1 MKFKKTVF
9 LLMFSMILTSWLIVG
24 TESVH
29 AATSNSVVLR
39 ERDQLK
45 LILDYGNGVNRVFK
59 FNLQNTLKP
68 DMPIRLYTNYTEI
81 PSSDFTV
88 DYTNSTITIAD
99 SRPAPSLGSE
109 NHMEFPIAP
118 AMEWSVGEKLCV
130 ALSEGDGKS
139 RIFEIPTQNLIKK
152 GSKVDLF
159 IDDIAIPTSYFTV
172 DYINKTVTL
181 NNKLEAPHDGAK
193 IYFYYSKLD
202 NSSMQSVDET
212 TVTPSTEEPKVTQP
226 EVETKTKET
235 PIVRE
240 PEVPQPTVEPQETQ
254 PVMESKEE
262 QAADESP
269 EIPLSIPSGEQFPGT
284 FTINP
289 SGTSFVVR
297 LKMKNIQP
305 TYTSYVM
312 VKNSDAQ
319 LVKRIQFNPETTFN
333 YSLSSLDLSTGGY
346 YFYIKMMDQSG
357 NSAASVPQFVPINN
371 NKAGQVV
378 VFIDG
383 RLQQYVQPATSISGS
398 MLVPFRAVFEALGAK
413 VKWDGATKTVTA
425 TKGNTTIKLTVG
437 SRDAYINGK
446 LVRLNAAPRLI
457 NGKVMVP
464 IRFVSEALGA
474 KVKRNI
480 AAHSVVIF
488 LAPPQVLT
496 TSESEQL
503 MEENEDKPEP
513 QSNPTILKKIS
524 TTLTKS
530 TDIVFVIDVTSSMT
544 GTLDYVRQ
552 KVKGFVD
559 SVPAGSQFA
568 IVAFRDINLKADK
581 DLEFFE
587 FTADK
592 NKLKGNLNMLR
603 PSAGGDLKESGLE
616 AIQLAISKF
625 PKNSNSK
632 TIIFISD
639 APVHDKN
646 TAPDKARFSVDEMN
660 EQLQKNAVIFNAIV
674 PANGTANKQ
683 MKKLVDSN
691 KGTLYDIKDAKLNLA
706 K

>member
-1 MKFKKTVF
+1 MKLKRMMF
-9 LLMFSMILTSWLIVG
+9 LLSFLTIFVG
-24 TESVH
+24 LFTLCTESVH
-29 AATSNSVVLR
+29 AANSTVFR
-39 ERDQLK
+39 NGDKLK
-45 LILDYGNGVNRVFK
+45 LTLDDGNGVNRVFK
-59 FNLQNTLKP
+59 FDLPFTIKP
-68 DMPIRLYTNYTEI
+68 DTPIRLYSNYIEI
-81 PSSDFTV
+81 PSGDFTI
-88 DYTNSTITIAD
+88 DYANSTITIAD
-99 SRPAPSLGSE
+99 SRPAPYSGSE
-109 NHMEFPIAP
+109 NHIELPIT
-118 AMEWSVGEKLCV
+118 M
-130 ALSEGDGKS
+130 
-139 RIFEIPTQNLIKK
+139 K
-152 GSKVDLF
+152 GSV
-159 IDDIAIPTSYFTV
+159 
-172 DYINKTVTL
+172 
-181 NNKLEAPHDGAK
+181 
-193 IYFYYSKLD
+193 
-202 NSSMQSVDET
+202 QSVDES
-212 TVTPSTEEPKVTQP
+212 TVTPLEEEPKVTQP
-226 EVETKTKET
+226 EVETHIKEIST
-235 PIVRE
+235 PSK
-240 PEVPQPTVEPQETQ
+240 PEVAQPVDEPKVIESQVTQ
-254 PVMESKEE
+254 PVVEPKVD
-262 QAADESP
+262 QAVDESP
-269 EIPLSIPSGEQFPGT
+269 EIPLAIPSGENFPGT
-284 FTINP
+284 FTINS
-289 SGTSFVVR
+289 SGTSFSVR
-297 LKMKNIQP
+297 LKIKNIQP

-312 VKNSDAQ
+312 VKNADAQ
-319 LVKRIQFNPETTFN
+319 LIKRIQFDPETTFT
-333 YSLSSLDLSTGGY
+333 YPLSNLNLSTGGY
-346 YFYIKMMDQSG
+346 YFYIKMIDQSG

-371 NKAGQVV
+371 NKAQQVE

-383 RLQQYVQPATSISGS
+383 KLQQYEQPATSISGS

-474 KVKRNI
+474 KVKWNI
-480 AAHSVVIF
+480 AAQSVVIF

-496 TSESEQL
+496 TSENEQL
-503 MEENEDKPEP
+503 MEENEDASES
-513 QSNPTILKKIS
+513 QSNTTILKKIS
-524 TTLTKS
+524 TTFSKS

-568 IVAFRDINLKADK
+568 VVAFRDINLKADK
-581 DLEFFE
+581 DLEFLE
-587 FTADK
+587 FTTDK

-632 TIIFISD
+632 TIIFITD

-646 TAPDKARFSVDEMN
+646 TDLGKARFSVDEIN
-660 EQLQKNAVIFNAIV
+660 EQLQKNGVIFNAIV

-683 MKKLVDSN
+683 MKKLVDTN
-691 KGTLYDIKDAKLNLA
+691 KGALYDIKDAKLNLA

>member
-1 MKFKKTVF
+1 MKLKRMMF
-9 LLMFSMILTSWLIVG
+9 LLSFLTILVG
-24 TESVH
+24 LFTLCTESVH
-29 AATSNSVVLR
+29 AANSTVF
-39 ERDQLK
+39 RDGDKLK
-45 LILDYGNGVNRVFK
+45 LTLDDGNGVNRVFK
-59 FNLQNTLKP
+59 FDLPFTIKP
-68 DMPIRLYTNYTEI
+68 DTPIRLYSNYIEI
-81 PSSDFTV
+81 PSGDFTI
-88 DYTNSTITIAD
+88 DYANSTITIAD
-99 SRPAPSLGSE
+99 SRPAPYPGSE
-109 NHMEFPIAP
+109 NHIELPIT
-118 AMEWSVGEKLCV
+118 V
-130 ALSEGDGKS
+130 
-139 RIFEIPTQNLIKK
+139 K
-152 GSKVDLF
+152 GAV
-159 IDDIAIPTSYFTV
+159 
-172 DYINKTVTL
+172 
-181 NNKLEAPHDGAK
+181 
-193 IYFYYSKLD
+193 
-202 NSSMQSVDET
+202 QSVDESK
-212 TVTPSTEEPKVTQP
+212 VTPLAEEPKV
-226 EVETKTKET
+226 
-235 PIVRE
+235 I
-240 PEVPQPTVEPQETQ
+240 EPQVTQ
-254 PVMESKEE
+254 PVVEPKVD
-262 QAADESP
+262 QAVDESP
-269 EIPLSIPSGEQFPGT
+269 EIPLTIPSGENFPGT
-284 FTINP
+284 FTINS
-289 SGTSFVVR
+289 SGTSFSVR
-297 LKMKNIQP
+297 LKIKNIQP

-312 VKNSDAQ
+312 VKNADAQ
-319 LVKRIQFNPETTFN
+319 LIKRIQFDPETTFT
-333 YSLSSLDLSTGGY
+333 YPLSNLNLSTGGY
-346 YFYIKMMDQSG
+346 YFYIKMIDQSG

-371 NKAGQVV
+371 NKAQKVE

-383 RLQQYVQPATSISGS
+383 KLQQYEQPATSISGS

-474 KVKRNI
+474 KVKWNI
-480 AAHSVVIF
+480 AAQSVVIF

-503 MEENEDKPEP
+503 MEENEDASES

-524 TTLTKS
+524 TTFSKS

-568 IVAFRDINLKADK
+568 VVAFRDINLKADK
-581 DLEFFE
+581 DLEFLE
-587 FTADK
+587 FTTDK

-632 TIIFISD
+632 TIIFITD

-646 TAPDKARFSVDEMN
+646 TDLGKARFSVDEIN
-660 EQLQKNAVIFNAIV
+660 EQLQKNGVIFNAIV
-674 PANGTANKQ
+674 PANGPANKQ
-683 MKKLVDSN
+683 MKKLVDTN
-691 KGTLYDIKDAKLNLA
+691 KGALHDIKDAKLNLA

>member
-1 MKFKKTVF
+1 MKFKKTML
-9 LLMFSMILTSWLIVG
+9 LLMFSTILTGWLTVG

-29 AATSNSVVLR
+29 AATSIVFR
-39 ERDQLK
+39 EGDRLK
-45 LILDYGNGVNRVFK
+45 LLLEDGNGANRVFK
-59 FNLQNTLKP
+59 FNLENMIMPGT
-68 DMPIRLYTNYTEI
+68 PIRLYSNLTEI
-81 PSSDFTV
+81 PSSGFTV

-99 SRPAPSLGSE
+99 SQPAPSVGSE
-109 NHMEFPIAP
+109 NHIVIPIGSIMEG
-118 AMEWSVGEKLCV
+118 SDGELKADQPV
-130 ALSEGDGKS
+130 
-139 RIFEIPTQNLIKK
+139 
-152 GSKVDLF
+152 
-159 IDDIAIPTSYFTV
+159 
-172 DYINKTVTL
+172 
-181 NNKLEAPHDGAK
+181 
-193 IYFYYSKLD
+193 
-202 NSSMQSVDET
+202 
-212 TVTPSTEEPKVTQP
+212 EEPKVTQP
-226 EVETKTKET
+226 DVETRTKET
-235 PIVRE
+235 PGVIE
-240 PEVPQPTVEPQETQ
+240 SEVSQPVVDPQPIQ
-254 PVMESKEE
+254 PVMESKEDIPV
-262 QAADESP
+262 DESP
-269 EIPLSIPSGEQFPGT
+269 EIPLSIPSGENFPGT
-284 FTINP
+284 FTINS
-289 SGTSFVVR
+289 SGTSFAVR
-297 LKMKNIQP
+297 LKIKNIQP
-305 TYTSYVM
+305 TYTAYVM

-319 LVKRIQFNPETTFN
+319 LVKRIQFDPATTFN
-333 YSLSSLDLSTGGY
+333 YSLSNLNLSTGGY
-346 YFYIKMMDQSG
+346 YFYIKMIDQSG

-383 RLQQYVQPATSISGS
+383 KLQQYEQPATSISGS

-425 TKGNTTIKLTVG
+425 TKGNMTIKLTVG

-474 KVKRNI
+474 KVKWNI
-480 AAHSVVIF
+480 AAQSVVIF

-503 MEENEDKPEP
+503 MEENEDNSEP
-513 QSNPTILKKIS
+513 QTNPTILKKIS

-559 SVPAGSQFA
+559 SVPSGSQFA
-568 IVAFRDINLKADK
+568 VVAFRDINLKADK

-587 FTADK
+587 FTKDK

-603 PSAGGDLKESGLE
+603 PLAGGDLKESGLE

-625 PKNSNSK
+625 PKNSSSK
-632 TIIFISD
+632 TIIFITD
-639 APVHDKN
+639 APVHDKS
-646 TAPDKARFSVDEMN
+646 TTPDKARFSVDEIN
-660 EQLQKNAVIFNAIV
+660 EQLQKNDVVFNAIV
-674 PANGTANKQ
+674 PANGPANKQ

-691 KGTLYDIKDAKLNLA
+691 KGTLYDIRDAKLNLA

>member
-1 MKFKKTVF
+1 MKLKRMMF
-9 LLMFSMILTSWLIVG
+9 LLSFLTIFVG
-24 TESVH
+24 LFTLCTESVH
-29 AATSNSVVLR
+29 AANSTVFR
-39 ERDQLK
+39 NGDKLK
-45 LILDYGNGVNRVFK
+45 LTLDDGNGVNRVFK
-59 FNLQNTLKP
+59 FDLPFTIKP
-68 DMPIRLYTNYTEI
+68 DTPIRLYSNYIEI
-81 PSSDFTV
+81 PSGDFTI
-88 DYTNSTITIAD
+88 DYANSTITIAD
-99 SRPAPSLGSE
+99 SRPAPYSGSE
-109 NHMEFPIAP
+109 NHIELPIT
-118 AMEWSVGEKLCV
+118 M
-130 ALSEGDGKS
+130 
-139 RIFEIPTQNLIKK
+139 K
-152 GSKVDLF
+152 GSV
-159 IDDIAIPTSYFTV
+159 
-172 DYINKTVTL
+172 
-181 NNKLEAPHDGAK
+181 
-193 IYFYYSKLD
+193 
-202 NSSMQSVDET
+202 QSVDES
-212 TVTPSTEEPKVTQP
+212 TVTPLEEEPKVTQP
-226 EVETKTKET
+226 EVETHIKEIST
-235 PIVRE
+235 PSK
-240 PEVPQPTVEPQETQ
+240 PEVAQQLDEPKVIEPQVTQ
-254 PVMESKEE
+254 PVVEPKVD
-262 QAADESP
+262 QAVDESP
-269 EIPLSIPSGEQFPGT
+269 EIPLTIPSGENFPGT
-284 FTINP
+284 FTINS
-289 SGTSFVVR
+289 SGTSFSVR
-297 LKMKNIQP
+297 LKIKNIQP

-312 VKNSDAQ
+312 VKNADAQ
-319 LVKRIQFNPETTFN
+319 LIKRIQFDPETKFT
-333 YSLSSLDLSTGGY
+333 YPLSNLNLSTGGY
-346 YFYIKMMDQSG
+346 YFYIKMIDQSG

-371 NKAGQVV
+371 NKAQQVE

-383 RLQQYVQPATSISGS
+383 KLQQYEQPATSISGS

-474 KVKRNI
+474 KVKWNI
-480 AAHSVVIF
+480 AAQSVVIF

-503 MEENEDKPEP
+503 MEENEDASES
-513 QSNPTILKKIS
+513 QSNTTILKKIS
-524 TTLTKS
+524 TTFSKS

-568 IVAFRDINLKADK
+568 VVAFRDINLKADK
-581 DLEFFE
+581 DLEFLE
-587 FTADK
+587 FTTDK

-632 TIIFISD
+632 TIIFITD

-646 TAPDKARFSVDEMN
+646 TDLGKARFSVDEIN
-660 EQLQKNAVIFNAIV
+660 EQLQKNGVIFNAIV

-683 MKKLVDSN
+683 MKKLVDTN
-691 KGTLYDIKDAKLNLA
+691 KGALYDIKDAKLNLA

>member
-1 MKFKKTVF
+1 MKFKKTML
-9 LLMFSMILTSWLIVG
+9 LLMFSTILTGWLTVG

-29 AATSNSVVLR
+29 AATSIVLR
-39 ERDQLK
+39 EGDKLK
-45 LILDYGNGVNRVFK
+45 LLLEDGNGVNRVFK
-59 FNLQNTLKP
+59 FNLENMIIPGT
-68 DMPIRLYTNYTEI
+68 PIRLYSNLTEI
-81 PSSDFTV
+81 PSSGFTV

-99 SRPAPSLGSE
+99 SQPAPSAGSE
-109 NHMEFPIAP
+109 NHIVIPIGSIMEG
-118 AMEWSVGEKLCV
+118 SDGELKADQPV
-130 ALSEGDGKS
+130 
-139 RIFEIPTQNLIKK
+139 
-152 GSKVDLF
+152 
-159 IDDIAIPTSYFTV
+159 
-172 DYINKTVTL
+172 
-181 NNKLEAPHDGAK
+181 
-193 IYFYYSKLD
+193 
-202 NSSMQSVDET
+202 
-212 TVTPSTEEPKVTQP
+212 EEPKVTQP
-226 EVETKTKET
+226 DVETKTQET
-235 PIVRE
+235 PVVTK
-240 PEVPQPTVEPQETQ
+240 PEVSQPVVEPQPTQ
-254 PVMESKEE
+254 PVIESKEDVSV
-262 QAADESP
+262 DESP
-269 EIPLSIPSGEQFPGT
+269 EIPLSIPSGENFPGT
-284 FTINP
+284 FTMNS
-289 SGTSFVVR
+289 SGTSFTVR
-297 LKMKNIQP
+297 LKMKDIQP

-319 LVKRIQFNPETTFN
+319 LVKRIQFDPKTTFN
-333 YSLSSLDLSTGGY
+333 YSLSNLDLATGGY
-346 YFYIKMMDQSG
+346 YFYIKMIDQSG
-357 NSAASVPQFVPINN
+357 NSAASVPQFVPVNH
-371 NKAGQVV
+371 NKAGQVL

-383 RLQQYVQPATSISGS
+383 KQQQYEQPATSISGS

-474 KVKRNI
+474 KVKWNVP
-480 AAHSVVIF
+480 AQSVVIS
-488 LAPPQVLT
+488 LTPPQVLT

-503 MEENEDKPEP
+503 IEENEDKPEP
-513 QSNPTILKKIS
+513 QSNVPVLKQIS

-544 GTLDYVRQ
+544 GTLDYVKQ

-568 IVAFRDINLKADK
+568 VVAFRDINLKADK

-592 NKLKGNLNMLR
+592 NKLKGNVNPLR

-632 TIIFISD
+632 TIIFITD
-639 APVHDKN
+639 APVHDKS
-646 TAPDKARFSVDEMN
+646 TAPDKARFSVDEIN
-660 EQLQKNAVIFNAIV
+660 EQLQKNGVVFNAIV
-674 PANGTANKQ
+674 PANGLANKQ
-683 MKKLVDSN
+683 MKKLADRN
-691 KGTLYDIKDAKLNLA
+691 KGTLYDIKDAKLNLV

>member
-1 MKFKKTVF
+1 M
-9 LLMFSMILTSWLIVG
+9 
-24 TESVH
+24 
-29 AATSNSVVLR
+29 
-39 ERDQLK
+39 DQ
-45 LILDYGNGVNRVFK
+45 
-59 FNLQNTLKP
+59 
-68 DMPIRLYTNYTEI
+68 
-81 PSSDFTV
+81 
-88 DYTNSTITIAD
+88 
-99 SRPAPSLGSE
+99 
-109 NHMEFPIAP
+109 
-118 AMEWSVGEKLCV
+118 
-130 ALSEGDGKS
+130 
-139 RIFEIPTQNLIKK
+139 
-152 GSKVDLF
+152 
-159 IDDIAIPTSYFTV
+159 
-172 DYINKTVTL
+172 
-181 NNKLEAPHDGAK
+181 
-193 IYFYYSKLD
+193 
-202 NSSMQSVDET
+202 
-212 TVTPSTEEPKVTQP
+212 
-226 EVETKTKET
+226 EV
-235 PIVRE
+235 
-240 PEVPQPTVEPQETQ
+240 
-254 PVMESKEE
+254 
-262 QAADESP
+262 DESP
-269 EIPLSIPSGEQFPGT
+269 EIPLSIPSGENFPGT
-284 FTINP
+284 FTINT
-289 SGTSFVVR
+289 SGTSFSVR

-312 VKNSDAQ
+312 VKNADAQ
-319 LVKRIQFNPETTFN
+319 LIKRIQFDPETTFS
-333 YSLSSLDLSTGGY
+333 YPLSNLNLSTGGY
-346 YFYIKMMDQSG
+346 YFYIKMIDQSG

-371 NKAGQVV
+371 NKAQQVE

-383 RLQQYVQPATSISGS
+383 KLQQYEQPATSISGS

-474 KVKRNI
+474 KVKWNI
-480 AAHSVVIF
+480 AAQSVVIF

-503 MEENEDKPEP
+503 MEENEDASESH
-513 QSNPTILKKIS
+513 SNPTILKKIS
-524 TTLTKS
+524 TTFSKS

-568 IVAFRDINLKADK
+568 VVAFRDINLKADK
-581 DLEFFE
+581 DLEFLE
-587 FTADK
+587 FTTDK

-632 TIIFISD
+632 TIIFITD

-646 TAPDKARFSVDEMN
+646 TDLGKARFSVDEIN
-660 EQLQKNAVIFNAIV
+660 EQLQKNGVIFNAIV
-674 PANGTANKQ
+674 PANGPANKQ
-683 MKKLVDSN
+683 MKKLVDTN
-691 KGTLYDIKDAKLNLA
+691 KGALYDIKDAKLNLA

>member
-1 MKFKKTVF
+1 MKLKRMMF
-9 LLMFSMILTSWLIVG
+9 LLSFLTIFVG
-24 TESVH
+24 LFTLCTESVH
-29 AATSNSVVLR
+29 AANSTVFR
-39 ERDQLK
+39 NGDKLK
-45 LILDYGNGVNRVFK
+45 LTLDDGNGVNRVFK
-59 FNLQNTLKP
+59 FDLPFTIKP
-68 DMPIRLYTNYTEI
+68 DTPIRLYSNYIEI
-81 PSSDFTV
+81 PSGDFTI
-88 DYTNSTITIAD
+88 DYANSTITIAD
-99 SRPAPSLGSE
+99 SRPAPYSGSE
-109 NHMEFPIAP
+109 NHIELPIT
-118 AMEWSVGEKLCV
+118 M
-130 ALSEGDGKS
+130 
-139 RIFEIPTQNLIKK
+139 K
-152 GSKVDLF
+152 GSV
-159 IDDIAIPTSYFTV
+159 
-172 DYINKTVTL
+172 
-181 NNKLEAPHDGAK
+181 
-193 IYFYYSKLD
+193 
-202 NSSMQSVDET
+202 QSVDES
-212 TVTPSTEEPKVTQP
+212 TVTPLEEEEPKVTQP
-226 EVETKTKET
+226 EVETHIKEIST
-235 PIVRE
+235 PSK
-240 PEVPQPTVEPQETQ
+240 PEVAQQLDEPKVIESQVTQ
-254 PVMESKEE
+254 PVVEPKVD
-262 QAADESP
+262 QAVDESP
-269 EIPLSIPSGEQFPGT
+269 EIPLTIPSGENFPGT
-284 FTINP
+284 FTINS
-289 SGTSFVVR
+289 SGTSFSVR
-297 LKMKNIQP
+297 LKIKNIQP

-312 VKNSDAQ
+312 VKNADAQ
-319 LVKRIQFNPETTFN
+319 LIKRIQFDPETKFT
-333 YSLSSLDLSTGGY
+333 YPLSNLNLSTGGY
-346 YFYIKMMDQSG
+346 YFYIKMIDQSG

-371 NKAGQVV
+371 NKAQQVE

-383 RLQQYVQPATSISGS
+383 KLQQYEQPATSISGS

-474 KVKRNI
+474 KVKWNI
-480 AAHSVVIF
+480 AAQSVVIF

-503 MEENEDKPEP
+503 MEENEDASES
-513 QSNPTILKKIS
+513 QSNTTILKKIS
-524 TTLTKS
+524 TTFSKS

-568 IVAFRDINLKADK
+568 VVAFRDINLKADK
-581 DLEFFE
+581 DLEFLE
-587 FTADK
+587 FTTDK

-632 TIIFISD
+632 TIIFITD

-646 TAPDKARFSVDEMN
+646 TDLGKARFSVDEIN
-660 EQLQKNAVIFNAIV
+660 EQLQKNGVIFNAIV

-683 MKKLVDSN
+683 MKKLVDTN
-691 KGTLYDIKDAKLNLA
+691 KGALYDIKDAKLNLA

>member
-1 MKFKKTVF
+1 MKLKRMMF
-9 LLMFSMILTSWLIVG
+9 LLSFLTIFVG
-24 TESVH
+24 LFTLCTESVH
-29 AATSNSVVLR
+29 AANSTVFR
-39 ERDQLK
+39 NGDKLK
-45 LILDYGNGVNRVFK
+45 LTLDDGNGVNRVFK
-59 FNLQNTLKP
+59 FDLPFTIKP
-68 DMPIRLYTNYTEI
+68 DTPIRLYSNYIEI
-81 PSSDFTV
+81 PSGDFTI
-88 DYTNSTITIAD
+88 DYANSTITIAD
-99 SRPAPSLGSE
+99 SRPAPYPGSE
-109 NHMEFPIAP
+109 NHIE
-118 AMEWSVGEKLCV
+118 L
-130 ALSEGDGKS
+130 
-139 RIFEIPTQNLIKK
+139 LITMK
-152 GSKVDLF
+152 GAV
-159 IDDIAIPTSYFTV
+159 
-172 DYINKTVTL
+172 
-181 NNKLEAPHDGAK
+181 
-193 IYFYYSKLD
+193 
-202 NSSMQSVDET
+202 QSVDESK
-212 TVTPSTEEPKVTQP
+212 VTPLAEEPKVTQP
-226 EVETKTKET
+226 EVETNIKEIST
-235 PIVRE
+235 PSK
-240 PEVPQPTVEPQETQ
+240 PEVAQPVDEPKVIESQVTQ
-254 PVMESKEE
+254 PVVEPKVD
-262 QAADESP
+262 QAVDESS
-269 EIPLSIPSGEQFPGT
+269 EIPLTIPSGENFPGT
-284 FTINP
+284 FTINS
-289 SGTSFVVR
+289 SGTSFSVR
-297 LKMKNIQP
+297 LKLKNIQP

-312 VKNSDAQ
+312 VKNADAQ
-319 LVKRIQFNPETTFN
+319 LIKRIQFDPETTFS
-333 YSLSSLDLSTGGY
+333 YPLSNLNLSTGGY
-346 YFYIKMMDQSG
+346 YFYIKMIDQSG

-371 NKAGQVV
+371 NKAQKVE

-383 RLQQYVQPATSISGS
+383 KLQQYEQPATSISGS

-474 KVKRNI
+474 KVKWNI
-480 AAHSVVIF
+480 AAQSVVIF

-503 MEENEDKPEP
+503 MEENEDASES
-513 QSNPTILKKIS
+513 QSNTTILKKIS
-524 TTLTKS
+524 TTFSKS

-568 IVAFRDINLKADK
+568 VVAFRDINLKADK
-581 DLEFFE
+581 DLEFLE
-587 FTADK
+587 FTTDK

-632 TIIFISD
+632 TIIFITD

-646 TAPDKARFSVDEMN
+646 TDLGKARFSVDEIN
-660 EQLQKNAVIFNAIV
+660 EQLQKNGVIFNAIV

-683 MKKLVDSN
+683 MKKLVDTN
-691 KGTLYDIKDAKLNLA
+691 KGALYDIKDAKLNLA

>member
-1 MKFKKTVF
+1 MKLKRMMF
-9 LLMFSMILTSWLIVG
+9 LLSFLTIFVG
-24 TESVH
+24 LFTLCTESVH
-29 AATSNSVVLR
+29 AANSTVFR
-39 ERDQLK
+39 NGDKLK
-45 LILDYGNGVNRVFK
+45 LTLDDGNGVNRVFK
-59 FNLQNTLKP
+59 FDLPFTIKP
-68 DMPIRLYTNYTEI
+68 DTPIRLYSNYIEI
-81 PSSDFTV
+81 PSGDFTI
-88 DYTNSTITIAD
+88 DYANSTITIAD
-99 SRPAPSLGSE
+99 SRPAPYSGSE
-109 NHMEFPIAP
+109 NHIELPIT
-118 AMEWSVGEKLCV
+118 M
-130 ALSEGDGKS
+130 
-139 RIFEIPTQNLIKK
+139 K
-152 GSKVDLF
+152 GSV
-159 IDDIAIPTSYFTV
+159 
-172 DYINKTVTL
+172 
-181 NNKLEAPHDGAK
+181 
-193 IYFYYSKLD
+193 
-202 NSSMQSVDET
+202 QSVDES
-212 TVTPSTEEPKVTQP
+212 TVTPLEEEPKVTQP
-226 EVETKTKET
+226 EVETHIKEIST
-235 PIVRE
+235 PSK
-240 PEVPQPTVEPQETQ
+240 PEVAQPVDEPKVIESQVTQ
-254 PVMESKEE
+254 PVVEPKVD
-262 QAADESP
+262 QAVDESP
-269 EIPLSIPSGEQFPGT
+269 EIPLTIPSGENFPGT
-284 FTINP
+284 FTINS
-289 SGTSFVVR
+289 SGTSFSVR
-297 LKMKNIQP
+297 LKIKNIQP

-312 VKNSDAQ
+312 VKNADAQ
-319 LVKRIQFNPETTFN
+319 LIKRIQFDPETTFT
-333 YSLSSLDLSTGGY
+333 YPLSNLNLSTGGY
-346 YFYIKMMDQSG
+346 YFYIKMIDQSG

-371 NKAGQVV
+371 NKAQKVE

-383 RLQQYVQPATSISGS
+383 KLQQYEQPATSISGS

-474 KVKRNI
+474 KVKWNI
-480 AAHSVVIF
+480 AAQSVVIF

-503 MEENEDKPEP
+503 MEENEDASES
-513 QSNPTILKKIS
+513 QSNTTILKKIS
-524 TTLTKS
+524 TTFSKS

-568 IVAFRDINLKADK
+568 VVAFRDINLKTDK
-581 DLEFFE
+581 DLEFLE
-587 FTADK
+587 FTTDK

-632 TIIFISD
+632 TIIFITD

-646 TAPDKARFSVDEMN
+646 TDLGKARFSVDEIN
-660 EQLQKNAVIFNAIV
+660 EQLQKNGVIFNAIV

-683 MKKLVDSN
+683 MKKLVDTN
-691 KGTLYDIKDAKLNLA
+691 KGALYDIKDAKLNLA

>member
-1 MKFKKTVF
+1 MKLKRMMF
-9 LLMFSMILTSWLIVG
+9 LLSFLAILVG
-24 TESVH
+24 LFTLCTESVH
-29 AATSNSVVLR
+29 AANSTVF
-39 ERDQLK
+39 RDGDKLK
-45 LILDYGNGVNRVFK
+45 LTLDDGNGVNRVFK
-59 FNLQNTLKP
+59 FDLPFTIKP
-68 DMPIRLYTNYTEI
+68 DTPIRLYSNYIEI
-81 PSSDFTV
+81 PPGDFTI
-88 DYTNSTITIAD
+88 DYANSTITIAD
-99 SRPAPSLGSE
+99 SRPAPYPGSE
-109 NHMEFPIAP
+109 NHIEFPIATT
-118 AMEWSVGEKLCV
+118 MEG
-130 ALSEGDGKS
+130 
-139 RIFEIPTQNLIKK
+139 
-152 GSKVDLF
+152 
-159 IDDIAIPTSYFTV
+159 TV
-172 DYINKTVTL
+172 
-181 NNKLEAPHDGAK
+181 
-193 IYFYYSKLD
+193 
-202 NSSMQSVDET
+202 QSVDES
-212 TVTPSTEEPKVTQP
+212 TVTPLAEEPKV
-226 EVETKTKET
+226 
-235 PIVRE
+235 I
-240 PEVPQPTVEPQETQ
+240 EPQVTQ
-254 PVMESKEE
+254 PVVEPKVD
-262 QAADESP
+262 QAVDESP
-269 EIPLSIPSGEQFPGT
+269 EIPLTIPSGENFPGT
-284 FTINP
+284 FTINS
-289 SGTSFVVR
+289 SGTSFSVR
-297 LKMKNIQP
+297 LKIKNIQP

-312 VKNSDAQ
+312 VKNADAQ
-319 LVKRIQFNPETTFN
+319 LIKRIQFDPETTFT
-333 YSLSSLDLSTGGY
+333 YPLSNLNLSTGGY
-346 YFYIKMMDQSG
+346 YFYIKMIDQSG

-371 NKAGQVV
+371 NKAQKVE

-383 RLQQYVQPATSISGS
+383 KLQQYEQPATSISGS

-474 KVKRNI
+474 KVKWNI
-480 AAHSVVIF
+480 AAQSVVIF

-503 MEENEDKPEP
+503 MEENEDASES
-513 QSNPTILKKIS
+513 QSNTTILKKIS
-524 TTLTKS
+524 TTFSKS

-568 IVAFRDINLKADK
+568 VVAFRDINLKADT
-581 DLEFFE
+581 DLEFLE
-587 FTADK
+587 FTTDK

-632 TIIFISD
+632 TIIFITD

-646 TAPDKARFSVDEMN
+646 TDLGKARFSVDEIN
-660 EQLQKNAVIFNAIV
+660 EQLQKNGVIFNAIV
-674 PANGTANKQ
+674 PANGPANKQ
-683 MKKLVDSN
+683 MKKLVDTN
-691 KGTLYDIKDAKLNLA
+691 KGALYDIKDAKLNLA

>member
-1 MKFKKTVF
+1 MKLKRMMF
-9 LLMFSMILTSWLIVG
+9 LLSFLTIFVG
-24 TESVH
+24 LFTLCTESVH
-29 AATSNSVVLR
+29 AANSTVFR
-39 ERDQLK
+39 NEDKLK
-45 LILDYGNGVNRVFK
+45 LTLDDGNGVNRVFK
-59 FNLQNTLKP
+59 FDLPFTIKP
-68 DMPIRLYTNYTEI
+68 DTPIRLYSNYIEI
-81 PSSDFTV
+81 PSGDFTI
-88 DYTNSTITIAD
+88 DYANSTITIAD
-99 SRPAPSLGSE
+99 SRPAPYPGSE
-109 NHMEFPIAP
+109 NHIELPIT
-118 AMEWSVGEKLCV
+118 M
-130 ALSEGDGKS
+130 
-139 RIFEIPTQNLIKK
+139 K
-152 GSKVDLF
+152 GAV
-159 IDDIAIPTSYFTV
+159 
-172 DYINKTVTL
+172 
-181 NNKLEAPHDGAK
+181 
-193 IYFYYSKLD
+193 
-202 NSSMQSVDET
+202 QSVDESK
-212 TVTPSTEEPKVTQP
+212 VTPLAEEPKVTQP
-226 EVETKTKET
+226 EVETNIKEIST
-235 PIVRE
+235 PSK
-240 PEVPQPTVEPQETQ
+240 PEVAQQLDEPKVIESQVTQ
-254 PVMESKEE
+254 PVVEPKVD
-262 QAADESP
+262 QAVDESP
-269 EIPLSIPSGEQFPGT
+269 EIPLIIPSGENFPGT
-284 FTINP
+284 FTINS
-289 SGTSFVVR
+289 SGTSFSVR
-297 LKMKNIQP
+297 LKIKNIQP

-312 VKNSDAQ
+312 VKNADAQ
-319 LVKRIQFNPETTFN
+319 LIKRIQFDPETTFT
-333 YSLSSLDLSTGGY
+333 YPLSNLNLSTGGY
-346 YFYIKMMDQSG
+346 YFYIKMIDQSG

-371 NKAGQVV
+371 NKAQQVE

-383 RLQQYVQPATSISGS
+383 KLQQYEQPATSISGS

-474 KVKRNI
+474 KVKWNI
-480 AAHSVVIF
+480 AAQSVVIF

-503 MEENEDKPEP
+503 MEENEDASES
-513 QSNPTILKKIS
+513 QSNTTILKKIS
-524 TTLTKS
+524 TTFSKS

-568 IVAFRDINLKADK
+568 VVAFRDINLKADK
-581 DLEFFE
+581 DLEFLE
-587 FTADK
+587 FTTDK

-632 TIIFISD
+632 TIIFITD

-646 TAPDKARFSVDEMN
+646 TDLGKARFSVDEIN
-660 EQLQKNAVIFNAIV
+660 EQLQKNGVIFNAIV
-674 PANGTANKQ
+674 PANGPANKQ
-683 MKKLVDSN
+683 MEKLVDTN
-691 KGTLYDIKDAKLNLA
+691 KGALYDIKDAKLNLA